1 MSAAQEQGKS
11 RADTKQEQRQQQA
24 PEDQSVPSASPVPE
38 DDESDSGKYILFQRS
53 DDDADLRPAH
63 VACHARKSKA
73 DATAIAKA
81 KRVASKHSGAHRP
94 RSTFATARSGGWRKP
109 INGNAVR
116 RNDA

>member
-1 MSAAQEQGKS
+1 MTRRSMSTT
-11 RADTKQEQRQQQA
+11 RRTKIFQQA
-24 PEDQSVPSASPVPE
+24 GGLCHICGSRIDGTRERWEVEHPIPIAM
-38 DDESDSGKYILFQRS
+38 GGS

-63 VACHARKSKA
+63 VSCHARKTKA

-81 KRVASKHSGAHRP
+81 KRIASKHSGAHRP